1 MSGIRVLTASRLLSC
16 WDIFPNIDR
25 IRHVKCPVF
34 VIHGMVRYV
43 MLYYV
48 MLCYVIEFVVCGLGG
63 GMSCHGMGCDVV
75 LCIFLAYKIVCIYVY
90 V

>member
-34 VIHGMVRYV
+34 VIHGMVRHVISYV
-43 MLYYV
+43 FIMW
-48 MLCYVIEFVVCGLGG
+48 CG
-63 GMSCHGMGCDVV
+63 MVWCDVV
-75 LCIFLAYKIVCIYVY
+75 RSGVV
-90 V
+90 

>member
-34 VIHGMVRYV
+34 VIHGMVRDI

-48 MLCYVIEFVVCGLGG
+48 MVCYAMLYYVKLCYAVMLCCV
-63 GMSCHGMGCDVV
+63 MS
-75 LCIFLAYKIVCIYVY
+75 
-90 V
+90 